1 MDGGRGRDE
10 PVEDAEDKLE
20 AILLSLA
27 RPLRAF
33 VGIGGDE
40 VGDQAVDGTGN
51 ALVTVGR
58 HDLWDMVRCF

>member
-1 MDGGRGRDE
+1 
-10 PVEDAEDKLE
+10 
-20 AILLSLA
+20 
-27 RPLRAF
+27 
-33 VGIGGDE
+33 